1 MQVAAAANPAYAP
14 VSAAEITLLDAPV
27 RGYELWSGGQ
37 TVSPAGIL
45 AYAIGGASSPD
56 RNDGAAVSHSVTA
69 SSLTMTAI
77 VRTND
82 PHLTVIGQTVGNLTG
97 STWTTSQVTMT
108 PGDQTGVGEGLQ
120 RQVWSTP
127 RDGWSE
133 KFIRLEVILQPSG

>member
-1 MQVAAAANPAYAP
+1 
-14 VSAAEITLLDAPV
+14 
-27 RGYELWSGGQ
+27 
-37 TVSPAGIL
+37 
-45 AYAIGGASSPD
+45 
-56 RNDGAAVSHSVTA
+56 
-69 SSLTMTAI
+69 MTAI

-97 STWTTSQVTMT
+97 STWTSSQVTMT

-133 KFIRLEVILQPSG
+133 KFIRLEVILQP